1 MIMET
6 TICAAIFSVDF
17 YDRFELEKMSDK
29 ELINLVTE
37 NYDETKADILEL
49 GNFQDFVNDEV
60 LDLNG
65 WWVFFV
71 DNGYYED

>member
-1 MIMET
+1 MGT
-6 TICAAIFSVDF
+6 TICAAIFSVDH

-29 ELINLVTE
+29 ELINLAMK
-37 NYDETKADILEL
+37 NYDETEADILEL
-49 GNFQDFVNDEV
+49 QDFQDFLNDEE

-71 DNGYYED
+71 DNGYSEV